1 MKKVLKAS
9 FISLILLVFIY
20 VGLVINTI
28 LARPEIE
35 THTYP
40 LRRGTAVVITGAA
53 SRIAQEAALL
63 EHLHKTGWFGN
74 VCFISGTSS
83 GALNTVMLNAIIE
96 NKISWKYYDSVL
108 FRITNDAIFIRT
120 GRSLPVD
127 NTPYCN
133 LLSHIINDKLGYM
146 FLGDLPIQSAFSILD
161 ISAMPP
167 HSKTYRLSNVKIN
180 DESNPNFNLVEAL
193 IASSAIPFIF
203 PAARFKDPLGLPNS
217 SFVDG
222 GLGDDHLPVESVLQY
237 EKYRNLGVDTL
248 IIVSRKCDTKPGI
261 NDEIQNFGNND
272 SRLQSKL
279 GLWLENIAKNNF
291 IKSMKEIQQYYPE
304 LAARTYV
311 YIPDFPENF
320 PLLNF
325 NYMKEQYEVTSAW
338 AKSHKPVKLD
348 QYLAENAEENNP

>member
-9 FISLILLVFIY
+9 FISLILLVLIY
-20 VGLVINTI
+20 VGILINTI

-35 THTYP
+35 THSYQK
-40 LRRGTAVVITGAA
+40 RSGTAIVITGAA
-53 SRIAQEAALL
+53 ARIAQEAALL
-63 EHLHKTGWFGN
+63 EQLHKTGWLN
-74 VCFISGTSS
+74 KVSFISGSSS

-96 NKISWKYYDSVL
+96 NKISWKSYDSLL
-108 FRITNDAIFIRT
+108 FSLTNDDIFIRT

-127 NTPYCN
+127 NTPYYN
-133 LLSHIINDKLGYM
+133 LLTRVINDTLGYRH
-146 FLGDLPIQSAFSILD
+146 LGDLPIASAISISD
-161 ISAMPP
+161 ISALPP

-193 IASSAIPFIF
+193 MASSAIPFIF
-203 PAARFKDPLGLPNS
+203 PPARFKEPFGLPNS

-222 GLGDDHLPVESVLQY
+222 GLADDHLPFESVLQF
-237 EKYRNLGVDTL
+237 EKYRNIGVDTL

-272 SRLQSKL
+272 SRIQAKL
-279 GLWLENIAKNNF
+279 GIWLENIAKNNF
-291 IKSMKEIQQYYPE
+291 IKSMKEIQQEYPE

-311 YIPDFPENF
+311 NIPDFPDNF

-338 AKSHKPVKLD
+338 AMSHKPIKLD
-348 QYLAENAEENNP
+348 QYLAENAEGNSP